1 MTYKELQQMN
11 YIDSRL
17 KMLNIDI
24 PNDTP
29 PSANYVPSK
38 QVGHLVYISG
48 QICKWNGELKYTGRV
63 GEKYTLEEAKQ
74 ATELCAK
81 NVVVALKNACGGN
94 LDKVKNCIKMNIYI
108 NASDDFK
115 HLAQVADGASD
126 FINLIFE
133 EKGIHAR
140 TTTASN
146 TLTADTTAVVEA
158 IFEVAI

>member
-1 MTYKELQQMN
+1 MN

-17 KMLNIDI
+17 KLLNIEI
-24 PNDTP
+24 PDNVP
-29 PSANYVPSK
+29 PSANYVPYK
-38 QVGHLVYISG
+38 IVGNMVYISG
-48 QICKWNGELKYTGRV
+48 QICKWNGDLKFTGRV
-63 GEKYTLEEAKQ
+63 GEKYTLEQAKK

-81 NVVVALKNACGGN
+81 NVVVALKSACDGN

-126 FINLIFE
+126 LINLIFE

-146 TLTADTTAVVEA
+146 TLTADTTAVVEG
-158 IFEVAI
+158 IFEIDSL